1 MKKLKFENPSN
12 EAEYSREYWDTFF
25 EDALYNNVAF
35 SASFSQLPEAR
46 RVIEKLMKENN
57 LKLAE
62 CRNVPEIFSGKF
74 KRFERVDHSK
84 ISARR
89 DMAEEAFSVVA

>member
-1 MKKLKFENPSN
+1 
-12 EAEYSREYWDTFF
+12 
-25 EDALYNNVAF
+25 
-35 SASFSQLPEAR
+35 
-46 RVIEKLMKENN
+46 MKENN